1 MVMVGAPPSNAD
13 ELPVDE
19 LEKKALPRGGTF
31 RENGFAYALEH
42 GTRTGT
48 IGLALS
54 SSPLALLS
62 WYDQQQNEH
71 MASADIGRIGEKF
84 LEWTDEDP
92 SLDEILSSVTLYWL
106 TDTFP
111 RCIYPY
117 RGVSEDSCSAFTY
130 YVLAYDCIDYQRLP
144 KH

>member
-1 MVMVGAPPSNAD
+1 MLSMSAPENKD

-19 LEKKALPRGGTF
+19 LEKKAVRNGDQFYNTGT
-31 RENGFAYALEH
+31 AYALEH
-42 GTRTGT
+42 GQRTGT

-62 WYDQQQNEH
+62 W
-71 MASADIGRIGEKF
+71 IGEKF

-92 SLDEILSSVTLYWL
+92 PIDKILESVTFDWM

-111 RCIYPY
+111 RCIYQY
-117 RGVSEDSCSAFTY
+117 RGVS
-130 YVLAYDCIDYQRLP
+130 IIRLGCP
-144 KH
+144 HYFY